1 MRYASDV
8 VREFDASLSPEAQA
22 LLARAAAFSAEH
34 VAPHARDWE
43 YQRQPPLDTLV
54 RACRAGLAG
63 VEVPA
68 AQGGLGLGFG
78 ARVRMVETLARD
90 DAAFAFSLVNH
101 HNVTARL
108 ASLPDSPMA
117 AWVPAMMAGELI
129 GCTAMTE
136 PGAGSDFSAIAMQ
149 ARRVPGGWSLTGEKA
164 WITNAAVANV
174 FLTYAQTEPGSG
186 PKGIAGFVVRVDPA
200 DEPGLTAF
208 TRRPAFALH
217 GAHAIG
223 AGGFALDAFFVPD
236 EQVMSAPGT
245 GFKAAMAGVNSA
257 RTYVAALCAGMLEES
272 LARAIAY
279 AESRHAFRRPVLDNQ
294 GLRWSLTDVATEL
307 EAMRLLT
314 YRATRLIEA
323 GQDAQWAAAV
333 AKKFANERAEK
344 GIAACMQAMG
354 AHGLRSELPLARHL
368 ATARVLSYTDGSVE
382 MMNERIGHL
391 LRAV

>member
-1 MRYASDV
+1 MQHASGV
-8 VREFDASLSPEAQA
+8 VREFDASLPPAAQA

-34 VAPHARDWE
+34 VAPFARDWE
-43 YQRQPPLDTLV
+43 YQRQLPLDALV

-78 ARVRMVETLARD
+78 ARVRMVETLARH

-108 ASLPDSPMA
+108 ATLPDRPMGG
-117 AWVPAMMAGELI
+117 WVPAMLAGELI

-136 PGAGSDFSAIAMQ
+136 PEAGSDFSAIATR
-149 ARRVPGGWSLTGEKA
+149 ARRVAGGWSLTGEKA

-186 PKGIAGFVVRVDPA
+186 PKGIAGFIVRVDPG
-200 DEPGLTAF
+200 DEPGLTSF

-223 AGGFALDAFFVPD
+223 AGGFALDEFFVPD
-236 EQVMSAPGT
+236 DQVMYAPGT
-245 GFKAAMAGVNSA
+245 GFKSAMAGVNAA
-257 RTYVAALCAGMLEES
+257 RTYVAALCAGMLDES
-272 LARAIAY
+272 LAQALAY
-279 AESRHAFRRPVLDNQ
+279 GESRHAFRRPLLDNQ
-294 GLRWSLTDVATEL
+294 GLRWSLADVASEL
-307 EAMRLLT
+307 EAIRLLT
-314 YRATRLIEA
+314 YRATRLIEV
-323 GQDAQWAAAV
+323 GEDAQWAAAV
-333 AKKFANERAEK
+333 AKKFANERAVA
-344 GIAACMQAMG
+344 GICACMQAMG

-391 LRAV
+391 LRTV